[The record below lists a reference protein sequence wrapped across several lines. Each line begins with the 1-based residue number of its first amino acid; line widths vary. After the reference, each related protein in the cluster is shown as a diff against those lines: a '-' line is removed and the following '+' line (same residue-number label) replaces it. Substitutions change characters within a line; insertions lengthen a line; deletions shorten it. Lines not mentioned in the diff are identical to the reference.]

1 MVSLVRT
8 RFLTI
13 VIISLVLFASLYSVS
28 VFPNVN
34 ALSES
39 GSESIR
45 LLNAVNV
52 TLNNNRL
59 LYSVK
64 LINTTL
70 VFNSSSCSRYNNTSA
85 QLNYSYITI
94 LNESKDHYKLVFMDV
109 DMYGTVNDTE
119 LNYTFYLLLYH
130 STHRD
135 YNTTIVTIIFT
146 DPSNQSR
153 FLFFKTI
160 ANIQPISDKAMQVM
174 DIINIMNR
182 TTLSQHYKILSK
194 TLQYLKEKE
203 GSTKWVWT
211 KLSHEL
217 NKLSNI
223 VKHELKEYNKQK
235 AYGIGITADD
245 YWSCLIC
252 TSACTVA
259 IYGGCALACAL
270 YPVICF
276 YCVDLLYYTLE
287 VGLGCRGACG
297 VIGWCP

>member
-1 MVSLVRT
+1 MRNLAKT

-13 VIISLVLFASLYSVS
+13 IISLILFASLYG
-28 VFPNVN
+28 VFVVPNIY
-34 ALSES
+34 ALT
-39 GSESIR
+39 GSESDHIR

-59 LYSVK
+59 LYSIK

-70 VFNSSSCSRYNNTSA
+70 VFNSSSCPCCSNTSA

-94 LNESKDHYKLVFMDV
+94 LNESKDHYKFIFMDV
-109 DMYGTVNDTE
+109 AIYGTVNDTE
-119 LNYTFYLLLYH
+119 LDYTFYLLLYH

-182 TTLSQHYKILSK
+182 TTLSQHYKILAK
-194 TLQYLKEKE
+194 TLKHLRRSE
-203 GSTKWVWT
+203 GVTRWVWT

-235 AYGIGITADD
+235 AYGIGITVDD
-245 YWSCLIC
+245 YWSCVLQCIMLHFPEEWELCSDVCYLALTTFDPYLIALC
-252 TSACTVA
+252 
-259 IYGGCALACAL
+259 LAC
-270 YPVICF
+270 
-276 YCVDLLYYTLE
+276 
-287 VGLGCRGACG
+287 VGVVASPCLVECYFE
-297 VIGWCP
+297 